1 MLLKR
6 MQEVHNVSIKQ
17 PEVLQQAIVTF
28 GEEAQIDIAIEEMS
42 ELTKALLKERRATNY
57 QGSQV
62 AEIAKRDINE
72 EMADVIIMI
81 AQLLI
86 IFDNQNM
93 VQKITDKKV
102 ERLSQRIIKP
112 IRNEEAAD
120 VLAEPPQNRR

>member
-6 MQEVHNVSIKQ
+6 MQEVHNVSVKQ

-102 ERLSQRIIKP
+102 ERLSQRIIKQ

-120 VLAEPPQNRR
+120 ALAKLLQNRR